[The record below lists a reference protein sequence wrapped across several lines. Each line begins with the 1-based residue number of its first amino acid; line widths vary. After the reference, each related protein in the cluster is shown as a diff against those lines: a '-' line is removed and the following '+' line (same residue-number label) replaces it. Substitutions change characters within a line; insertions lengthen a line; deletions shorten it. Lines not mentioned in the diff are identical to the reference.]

1 MSGRGRRHEP
11 FGPIP
16 VRSIHPRAFDPIGP
30 SGGAVRPVP
39 CGLGRPYRRIM
50 TTSSTRALT
59 ALLGTERLPL
69 PRTTGRSRSATTS
82 IQIRPIRAEDHD
94 ELRRFYAGLSE
105 ESRRTRFFA
114 TTAGIGDRQS
124 TYFCTPDH
132 AHREGFVAVTG
143 LSGQADRSDRI
154 VGHVCLEPD
163 GPDRAEIAIAVADA
177 VQGRGVGRRLVEVA
191 VDWARRDGIRTL
203 TATMLAGNPAI
214 QRLLLHLGLPT
225 TSRPV
230 GAGVVQLKIE
240 LDAVR
245 SAA

>member
-1 MSGRGRRHEP
+1 
-11 FGPIP
+11 
-16 VRSIHPRAFDPIGP
+16 
-30 SGGAVRPVP
+30 
-39 CGLGRPYRRIM
+39 M
-50 TTSSTRALT
+50 TTSSIRALT
-59 ALLGTERLPL
+59 ALLGSERRPR
-69 PRTTGRSRSATTS
+69 PRTTGHGRTAATS
-82 IQIRPIRAEDHD
+82 IRVRPIRPADHD
-94 ELRRFYAGLSE
+94 GLQRFYAGLSE

-143 LSGQADRSDRI
+143 PSDGIDRADRI

-177 VQGRGVGRRLVEVA
+177 VQGRGIGRRLVEVA

-225 TSRPV
+225 ISRPV
-230 GAGVVQLKIE
+230 GAGVVQVTIE
-240 LDAVR
+240 LGVVR

>member
-1 MSGRGRRHEP
+1 
-11 FGPIP
+11 
-16 VRSIHPRAFDPIGP
+16 
-30 SGGAVRPVP
+30 
-39 CGLGRPYRRIM
+39 M
-50 TTSSTRALT
+50 TTSSIRALT

-69 PRTTGRSRSATTS
+69 PRTAHRSPPAASSVR
-82 IQIRPIRAEDHD
+82 IRPILPDDHD
-94 ELRRFYAGLSE
+94 ELQRFYAGLSD

-114 TTAGIGDRQS
+114 LTAGIGDRQS

-143 LSGQADRSDRI
+143 PSDRSERI

-177 VQGRGVGRRLVEVA
+177 LQGRGVGRRLVEVA

-225 TSRPV
+225 ITRPV
-230 GAGVVQLKIE
+230 GAGVVQVTIE
-240 LDAVR
+240 LGVAR